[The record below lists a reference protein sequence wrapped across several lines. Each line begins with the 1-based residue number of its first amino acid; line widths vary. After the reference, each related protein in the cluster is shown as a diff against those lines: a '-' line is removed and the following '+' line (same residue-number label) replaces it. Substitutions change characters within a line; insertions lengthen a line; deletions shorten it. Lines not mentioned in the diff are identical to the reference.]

1 MKKTTLLLSFTFLL
15 FFQKTK
21 ANFAQSCT
29 TPKSTT
35 ELKVNNLRTKLS
47 SGGDFWWNM
56 NGAAQALQ
64 VKVGVAPIS
73 TIFATGLW
81 AGGVDNGGNLK
92 MACSTY
98 RNKGNDWFAGPLNP
112 ATSTTTSDNCTNWDK
127 HFEVF
132 GDEVSEFQKAF
143 AAAPKDMNG
152 NISDSAAFF
161 QKIPKNLLGYPAIG
175 NPYFKSI
182 HGFDLPTISDYLA
195 FFWDF
200 NLDGTFDPMKGD
212 FPIFDV
218 RGKGSCLE
226 APDQMVFW
234 IFNDEGNGAAHSLSK
249 AKPLGLE
256 IHATAAAYQ
265 SEKTNVQNAVFQNL
279 RIINRNI
286 ETIDSTF
293 FGLWIDPQ
301 LGCGDDD
308 YLGFTSNSPSFPHQQ
323 SMLYVYNAD
332 SLDAG
337 ANCSGFDTEIPM
349 LGIDVITK
357 PRSPNTGTLYEVPL
371 SFMYYVNKDFENQYS
386 SAMTDPESPLDY
398 YRYLNCVWKDGTPL
412 TGGGSGYN
420 PTDAAAKPT
429 KIPFAYSPNDAKGW
443 SMKTA
448 NLVPADF
455 RAVLSMGPLS
465 LKPGAINDIFY
476 ATLALPNQGGGA
488 VKINQLRKAMA
499 ELRAEFDDAWCDKL
513 PLNNGPDAPNIKS
526 IPLDKSLVLQLVNDQ
541 PFSNNYKDAY
551 NKLKV
556 VPFDYFFDENYPKI
570 EQFYQLEGYKI
581 YQLKD
586 NNSIYKVLLSD
597 TSKAR
602 LIAQTDFK
610 NNVSTI
616 YNWDYQYDKT
626 NVATL
631 NYQKT
636 LQVDGANDG
645 LTTTFLINKDA
656 FTNQPLENGKP
667 YYFISIAYAHN
678 NFKNYNPTTG
688 EGQRFPY
695 IQGIIRGFIES
706 IPKKTFPN
714 GSQFG
719 DEPEITRY
727 DGVGVGSH
735 FIEIKQDMYDKM
747 LQPNYDKT
755 ITYQKGKA
763 PIKVKIVNPQK
774 LQEGDYELTFEDS
787 NMNDVELDT
796 DAKWKLRKIGDPDVV
811 ISDKSIEYLQEQY
824 IEKYGLSVV
833 IGQTKEAGQ
842 DTIVA
847 NRGAIGGT
855 ISYKNDNLPKWFSG
869 VINQD
874 SIFHFIL
881 NNKGEELFKSDP
893 KQQYTKNFVNG
904 QWYPYASCRY
914 KPAIIQGIPEA
925 FASPAW
931 HSSKNG
937 SFYAASIRNLGKLNN
952 VDIVFT
958 SDKSKWSRCMVVET
972 NNTMYQN
979 DGLLPKGFSTQSEL
993 NNANFAL
1000 RRDASI
1006 GSDTNP
1012 DAVTDGTIGKSW
1024 FPGYAV
1030 DVETGE
1036 RLTIFF
1042 GENSAYDSFNTL
1054 GIDTIIQFKE
1064 KLTGGDMIFNPTS
1077 ELFTPKV
1084 NPLLNVLYPA
1094 NFCMGGGHYVYV
1106 TNEPYQNWKK
1116 IYDALVQNPT
1126 AQQNFVKSITWTTMP
1141 YLKDGIQLKSYTEG
1155 IIPNDCTIKLRVDN
1169 PYQVMAGFG
1178 TNNAHPSYR
1187 FSITK
1192 AMTDVKEIKLEK
1204 TENQSIK
1211 VFPNP
1216 TNSFV
1221 NIHSETTM
1229 SEILLFALDGKL
1241 IRKLKIPNEKN
1252 CQWDLTDA
1260 LGNRVGQGVYFVVV
1274 RTENGW
1280 VTRKIIVLDR

>member
-1 MKKTTLLLSFTFLL
+1 MMKKTAILLSFTFLL

-47 SGGDFWWNM
+47 NAGDFWWNM

-64 VKVGVAPIS
+64 VKAGVAPIS

-81 AGGVDNGGNLK
+81 AGGIDSGGNLK

-112 ATSTTTSDNCTNWDK
+112 ATSTTTSDDCVNWDR

-132 GDEVSEFQKAF
+132 GDEVTEFRKAYKE
-143 AAAPKDMNG
+143 APKNANG
-152 NISDSAAFF
+152 NIIDKAAFLK
-161 QKIPKNLLGYPAIG
+161 KIPKNLLGYPAYG

-182 HGFDLPTISDYLA
+182 HGFDLPTKADYLA
-195 FFWDF
+195 YFWD
-200 NLDGTFDPMKGD
+200 NSTDGYYDPMNGD
-212 FPIFDV
+212 FPSLYI
-218 RGKGSCLE
+218 RGKEDCPE
-226 APDQMVFW
+226 NPDQMVFW

-249 AKPLGLE
+249 GKPLGLE
-256 IHATAAAYQ
+256 VHATAAAYQ
-265 SEKTNVQNAVFQNL
+265 SDESHWQNTVFQHFRL
-279 RIINRNI
+279 INRAVENL
-286 ETIDSTF
+286 DSTF
-293 FGLWIDPQ
+293 FGLWVDPQ
-301 LGCGDDD
+301 LGCGSDD
-308 YLGFTSNSPSFPHQQ
+308 YLGFSSSPSTAYKQ
-323 SMLYVYNAD
+323 SMMYIYNAD
-332 SLDAG
+332 SLDTAP
-337 ANCSGFDTEIPM
+337 NCSGFGTEIPM
-349 LGIDVITK
+349 LGIDVVRRPFDLKGLPFTET
-357 PRSPNTGTLYEVPL
+357 SL
-371 SFMYYVNKDFENQYS
+371 SFMYYINKDFEGQYN
-386 SAMTDPESPLDY
+386 SAMTDPESTLDY

-412 TGGGSGYN
+412 TAGGNGYN
-420 PTDAAAKPT
+420 PSDPTAKLT
-429 KIPFAYSPNDAKGW
+429 KTPFANSPNDAKGW
-443 SMKTA
+443 SMKNE

-455 RAVLSMGPLS
+455 RALLSMGPFN
-465 LKPGAINDIFY
+465 LKPGAINEVIYNTF
-476 ATLALPNQGGGA
+476 ALPNQGGGA
-488 VKINQLRKAMA
+488 VKVNNLRKAMA
-499 ELRAEFDDAWCDKL
+499 ELREEFDDAWCDKL
-513 PLNNGPDAPNIKS
+513 PLNMGPDAPNIKS
-526 IPLDKSLVLQLVNDQ
+526 IALDKSLVLQLENDN
-541 PFSNNYKDAY
+541 PLSNNFNQTYD
-551 NKLKV
+551 NKKII
-556 VPFDYFFDENYPKI
+556 PFDYFFDENYPKI

-586 NNSIYKVLLSD
+586 KNSNYEDLLSD

-602 LIAQTDFK
+602 LIAQSDFK

-626 NVATL
+626 NVADL

-645 LTTTFLINKDA
+645 LTTTFFINKDA

-667 YYFISIAYAHN
+667 YYFISVAYAHN

-695 IQGIIRGFIES
+695 IQGITRGFIEA
-706 IPKKTFPN
+706 IPKKIFPN

-735 FIEIKQDMYDKM
+735 FIEIKEDIYDKM

-811 ISDKSIEYLQEQY
+811 ISDKGIEYLQEQY

-914 KPAIIQGIPEA
+914 KPAIVQGIPEA

-937 SFYAASIRNLGKLNN
+937 SFYAANIRNLGKLNN
-952 VDIVFT
+952 IDIIFT

-979 DGLLPKGFSTQSEL
+979 DGLLPKGFSTQAEL

-1012 DAVTDGTIGKSW
+1012 DAASDGTIGKSW

-1042 GENSAYDSFNTL
+1042 GENSAYDIFNTL
-1054 GIDTIIQFKE
+1054 GINTIFQFKE

-1077 ELFTPKV
+1077 DLIV
-1084 NPLLNVLYPA
+1084 PLVGGGMSGLAQQNY
-1094 NFCMGGGHYVYV
+1094 CMGGGHYVYV

-1141 YLKDGIQLKSYTEG
+1141 YLKDSIKLKSYAEG
-1155 IIPNDCTIKLRVDN
+1155 IIPNDCVIKLRVDN

-1216 TNSFV
+1216 ANGFV
-1221 NIHSETTM
+1221 NIHSETAM

-1241 IRKLKIPNEKN
+1241 IRKFKIPNEKT

-1260 LGNRVGQGVYFVVV
+1260 LGNRVGQGVYFLVMK
-1274 RTENGW
+1274 TENGW
-1280 VTRKIIVLDR
+1280 VTRKIIVTE